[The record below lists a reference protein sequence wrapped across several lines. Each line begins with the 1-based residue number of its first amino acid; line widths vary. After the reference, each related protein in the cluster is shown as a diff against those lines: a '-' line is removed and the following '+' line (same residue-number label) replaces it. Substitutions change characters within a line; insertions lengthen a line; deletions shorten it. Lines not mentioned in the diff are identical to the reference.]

1 MARKDVSRKSEV
13 VAMSSQN
20 WWQYTMGYKEAGD
33 LLLQNT
39 LGGGRQHVLVF
50 PIIFMYRH
58 YIELQ
63 LKEIILNNWAYLDI
77 SEDFPT
83 YHNIEKLWAICR
95 DTLHKMDKA
104 VDSEFTKKGTFLCV
118 VLVEPVS
125 PSRPTI
131 AVVKSTAAY
140 ALGRRRAQ
148 EPGERECPAEEA
160 GS

>member
-1 MARKDVSRKSEV
+1 MVRKDVSRKSEV
-13 VAMSSQN
+13 VAISSQN

-39 LGGGRQHVLVF
+39 SGGGRQHVLVF

-95 DTLHKMDKA
+95 DTLQKMDKA
-104 VDSEFTKKGTFLCV
+104 VDSEFTKKRNDF
-118 VLVEPVS
+118 
-125 PSRPTI
+125 R
-131 AVVKSTAAY
+131 
-140 ALGRRRAQ
+140 
-148 EPGERECPAEEA
+148 
-160 GS
+160 